1 MKYQIK
7 EELSAIS
14 SLIELESE
22 ELVVLDKVEFV
33 LQPKEKLR
41 LDMQREIR
49 QLVAAETDVTDA
61 VLIKYQNFEKL
72 GDKLYLVRAE
82 KTVFGIEP
90 FKSGS
95 ISESC
100 HILLKLLKIMEN
112 YHRHRIVL
120 GGVSEGL
127 LVRNNGGTV
136 LVQDPLVLNY
146 LSRSLSDARYLIENV
161 PEVIAGSK
169 WDQKSDIFSWG
180 VLAYRLLTN
189 TDPFQAETKE
199 ERITRIVRMNIAEPK
214 DVCPKISNELN
225 RLILNALSKD
235 PSNRPNSER
244 LIAELTTLIENNCYE
259 VSDAEAEVYQKTAV
273 SNLKKQKFQENLWW
287 WFKKYGIIVLIVL
300 AVLITGY
307 FLAFGAKGKP
317 IITKQT
323 KPLEV
328 VRIYFDGVKAIDA
341 PLLAEAAPNVKNSYE
356 VLVSNIHVNN
366 TVRRSVDFD
375 KAALTLIDVE
385 DLVIKPLEESPQ
397 LVRYQVDYRLKIIFT
412 EKIEYTAKRE
422 ELVLK
427 PFRGIWR
434 IAEIKPISENTWV
447 EKRELEPE
455 KQEEQQE

>member
-300 AVLITGY
+300 AVLI
-307 FLAFGAKGKP
+307 FW
-317 IITKQT
+317 
-323 KPLEV
+323 
-328 VRIYFDGVKAIDA
+328 R
-341 PLLAEAAPNVKNSYE
+341 
-356 VLVSNIHVNN
+356 LVPRAS
-366 TVRRSVDFD
+366 
-375 KAALTLIDVE
+375 
-385 DLVIKPLEESPQ
+385 Q
-397 LVRYQVDYRLKIIFT
+397 
-412 EKIEYTAKRE
+412 
-422 ELVLK
+422 
-427 PFRGIWR
+427 
-434 IAEIKPISENTWV
+434 
-447 EKRELEPE
+447 
-455 KQEEQQE
+455 